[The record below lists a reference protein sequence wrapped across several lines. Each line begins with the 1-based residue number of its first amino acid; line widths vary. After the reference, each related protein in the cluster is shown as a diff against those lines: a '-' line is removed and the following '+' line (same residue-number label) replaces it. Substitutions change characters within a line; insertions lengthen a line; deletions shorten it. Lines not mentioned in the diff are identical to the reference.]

1 MNQQDITIQKR
12 ARKSRART
20 EWPTLIGLIA
30 TVVVIV
36 FQGQLFNDLSD
47 TPLALV
53 KFLGARG
60 ESRDA
65 PHAGCGEPR

>member
-12 ARKSRART
+12 ARRSRART
-20 EWPTLIGLIA
+20 EWPTLIGLAA

-47 TPLALV
+47 TPLAP
-53 KFLGARG
+53 GPPPISW
-60 ESRDA
+60 ESFSLNS
-65 PHAGCGEPR
+65 